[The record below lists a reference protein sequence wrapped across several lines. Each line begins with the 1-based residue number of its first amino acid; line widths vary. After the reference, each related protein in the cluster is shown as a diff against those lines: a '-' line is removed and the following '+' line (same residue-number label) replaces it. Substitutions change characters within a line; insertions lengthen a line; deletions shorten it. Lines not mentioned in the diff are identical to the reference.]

1 MATILLENPKGKH
14 YNYNKALEKSKKK
27 KEMEKQDYENRK
39 KSLLQKIDCIGFSY
53 CSPKFNDSPCKRIRR
68 THVGIFRSD
77 SIISRIIGA
86 QVQFVLNLFLT
97 ALTIGTTVLAAQYW
111 GKQDRE
117 SVEEVLCIALKISF
131 LISMIFFMAALFLPR
146 VLMQIFT
153 NEVLLIEAGIPYLR
167 MVSWSYLFMGFSQIY
182 LCIMKNSGRTTKST
196 IYGSSALILNILLN
210 AILIFGLFGFP
221 QMGIAGAALAT
232 TIARAV
238 ELLLTIFENIKADVV
253 RVRMKYFR
261 SDFVRLKRDY
271 YRYTIPVLAN
281 ELVWGCGFTMFSVIM
296 GHLGSDAVAANSVA
310 NIVKN
315 IIACVCLGIGTG
327 SGILVGNELGSGNL
341 ETARKYGRQLCK
353 ISLTTGAV
361 SGLLI
366 LLSSPMVLMFT
377 ASLTEQA
384 HAYLQ
389 IMLYICSYYMIGKS
403 INSTVIAGIFCAG
416 GDTKFGLLCDAVT
429 MWVIIIPLGAFAAFV
444 LHLPI
449 LAVYFLLNLDELVK
463 LPAVYRH
470 YKQYKWVKNLT
481 TNQQ

>member
-1 MATILLENPKGKH
+1 MRTEKNVFYKKLIALVFPIAFQNLMTALVSASDALMLGFFDQTALSAVSLAT
-14 YNYNKALEKSKKK
+14 
-27 KEMEKQDYENRK
+27 
-39 KSLLQKIDCIGFSY
+39 
-53 CSPKFNDSPCKRIRR
+53 
-68 THVGIFRSD
+68 
-77 SIISRIIGA
+77 
-86 QVQFVLNLFLT
+86 QVQFVLNLFFT

-117 SVEEVLCIALKISF
+117 SVEEILCIALKISF
-131 LISMIFFMAALFLPR
+131 FISVIFFVAAFFFPQ

-153 NEVLLIEAGIPYLR
+153 NEMPLIEAGIPYLR
-167 MVSWSYLFMGFSQIY
+167 IVSWSYLFMGFSQIY
-182 LCIMKNSGRTTKST
+182 LCIMKNSARTTKST
-196 IYGSSALILNILLN
+196 VYGSSALVLNILLN
-210 AILIFGLFGFP
+210 AIFIFGLLGFG
-221 QMGIAGAALAT
+221 QMGIGGAALAT

-238 ELLLTIFENIKADVV
+238 ELFLTIFENVKTGVV
-253 RVRMKYFR
+253 RVRLKYFC
-261 SDFVRLKRDY
+261 SNFVRLKRDY
-271 YRYTIPVLAN
+271 YRYTMPVLAN

-327 SGILVGNELGSGNL
+327 SGILVGNELGRGNL
-341 ETARKYGRQLCK
+341 ETARKYGSLLCK
-353 ISLTTGAV
+353 ISWIAGVV
-361 SGLLI
+361 SGIFI
-366 LLSSPMVLMFT
+366 LLLSPLVLMFT
-377 ASLTEQA
+377 TSLTEQA
-384 HAYLQ
+384 RAYLQ

-416 GDTKFGLLCDAVT
+416 GDTRFGLICDAVT
-429 MWVIIIPLGAFAAFV
+429 MWIIIIPLGAFAAFI

-449 LAVYFLLNLDELVK
+449 LAVYFLLNLDELIK

>member
-1 MATILLENPKGKH
+1 MRTEKKVFYKKLTALVFPIAIQNLMTALVSASDALMLGFLDQTALSAVSLAT
-14 YNYNKALEKSKKK
+14 
-27 KEMEKQDYENRK
+27 
-39 KSLLQKIDCIGFSY
+39 
-53 CSPKFNDSPCKRIRR
+53 
-68 THVGIFRSD
+68 
-77 SIISRIIGA
+77 
-86 QVQFVLNLFLT
+86 QVQFVLNLFFT

-111 GKQDRE
+111 GKQDKE

-131 LISMIFFMAALFLPR
+131 LISLIFFMAAFFFPR

-153 NEVLLIEAGIPYLR
+153 NEMLLIEAGIPYLR
-167 MVSWSYLFMGFSQIY
+167 IVSWSYLFMGFSQIY

-232 TIARAV
+232 TISRAA
-238 ELLLTIFENIKADVV
+238 ELLITVFENIKTGVV
-253 RVRMKYFR
+253 RVRLKYFH
-261 SDFVRLKRDY
+261 SVRLKRDY
-271 YRYTIPVLAN
+271 YRYTMPVLAN

-341 ETARKYGRQLCK
+341 ETARKYGRLLCK
-353 ISLTTGAV
+353 ISLIAGGV

-366 LLSSPMVLMFT
+366 LLSGPMILRIT
-377 ASLTEQA
+377 TSLTEQA
-384 HAYLQ
+384 RAYLQ
-389 IMLYICSYYMIGKS
+389 MMLYICSYYMIGKS
-403 INSTVIAGIFCAG
+403 INSTVVAGVFCAG
-416 GDTKFGLLCDAVT
+416 GDTKFGFVCDAVT
-429 MWVIIIPLGAFAAFV
+429 MWLIIIPLGAFAAFI
-444 LHLPI
+444 LHLPV

-481 TNQQ
+481 ANQQ

>member
-1 MATILLENPKGKH
+1 MRTEKKVFYKKLA
-14 YNYNKALEKSKKK
+14 ALVFPIAVQNLMTALVSASDAL
-27 KEMEKQDYENRK
+27 MLGFLNQTALSAV
-39 KSLLQKIDCIGFSY
+39 SLA
-53 CSPKFNDSPCKRIRR
+53 
-68 THVGIFRSD
+68 
-77 SIISRIIGA
+77 A
-86 QVQFVLNLFLT
+86 QVQFVLNLFFT

-131 LISMIFFMAALFLPR
+131 LISLIFFMAAFFFPR

-153 NEVLLIEAGIPYLR
+153 NEILLIEAAIPYLR
-167 MVSWSYLFMGFSQIY
+167 IVSWSYLFMGFSQIY

-196 IYGSSALILNILLN
+196 IYGSSALVLNILLN
-210 AILIFGLFGFP
+210 AVLIFGLFGFP
-221 QMGIAGAALAT
+221 QMGIVGAASAT
-232 TIARAV
+232 TISRAV
-238 ELLLTIFENIKADVV
+238 ELLLAVFENTKPGVV
-253 RVRMKYFR
+253 RARLDYFY
-261 SDFVRLKRDY
+261 SDSVRLKRDY
-271 YRYTIPVLAN
+271 YRYTMPVLAN

-327 SGILVGNELGSGNL
+327 SGILVGNELGGGNL
-341 ETARKYGRQLCK
+341 ETAKKYGSLLCR
-353 ISLTTGAV
+353 ISLITGAV

-366 LLSSPMVLMFT
+366 LLLSPLILMFT

-384 HAYLQ
+384 RAYLQ
-389 IMLYICSYYMIGKS
+389 MMLYICAYYMIGKS
-403 INSTVIAGIFCAG
+403 INSTVVAGIFCAG
-416 GDTKFGLLCDAVT
+416 GDTKFGFICDAVT
-429 MWVIIIPLGAFAAFV
+429 MWIIIVPLGAFAAFI
-444 LHLPI
+444 LRLPI
-449 LAVYFLLNLDELVK
+449 LAVYFLLNLDELIK